1 MLLDLG
7 AHPDGAQ
14 DYPKANQLAKAVYK
28 NRWSI
33 VQLLLHRGARVEG
46 EWSETYT
53 RELFDIARYYHMKPY
68 LLDSGVQ
75 LRLLKELSS
84 RYPDAASA
92 GDERQMTSRPT
103 FATYNFSMLYPPK
116 PLAIHNSNPHSNIP
130 PYLCN
135 TNPPP

>member
-1 MLLDLG
+1 MTAIIESPKESEQVSSRVASNSVVKMLLDLG
-7 AHPDGAQ
+7 THPDGAQ
-14 DYPKANQLAKAVYK
+14 DFPKANPLAKAVYK

-33 VQLLLHRGARVEG
+33 VQLLLHRGARIEG

-53 RELFDIARYYHMKPY
+53 RELFKIARYYHMKPY

-92 GDERQMTSRPT
+92 WGRTTNDLTSYIRDV
-103 FATYNFSMLYPPK
+103 
-116 PLAIHNSNPHSNIP
+116 
-130 PYLCN
+130 
-135 TNPPP
+135 